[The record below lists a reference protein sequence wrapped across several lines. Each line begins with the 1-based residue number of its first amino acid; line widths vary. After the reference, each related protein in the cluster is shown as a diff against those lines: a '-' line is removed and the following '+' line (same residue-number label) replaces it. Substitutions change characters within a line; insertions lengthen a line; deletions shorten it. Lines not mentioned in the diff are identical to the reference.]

1 MGRTPLTVHHKSQ
14 FSANGTFSR
23 LFGGLLM
30 FLAGVL
36 YLLFEKSI
44 ISQSKS
50 GKGELAFT
58 SVDSLSRKVLGV
70 QVGTA

>member
-1 MGRTPLTVHHKSQ
+1 
-14 FSANGTFSR
+14 
-23 LFGGLLM
+23 M

-50 GKGELAFT
+50 GNGELAFT